1 MQVIQATDASSENF
15 KSWRVFTVASLAVST
30 LCVVAWLLKLANYG
44 FDFSDEGYY
53 LVWMSNPFD
62 YDWSTTQFGFIYHP
76 LFSLLDGNIASLRQC
91 NILAIFFLSWL
102 LIDTLFKKACPEF
115 VKASL
120 QRLVLSSGFAVVSM
134 VYFAP
139 WIPTPSYNS
148 LGLQAMLITATGVLL
163 AEPTRALRSVFGW
176 VMIGAGGWLAF
187 MAKPPL
193 AAALGGCVFVYLVMS
208 RKIDSLLMGL
218 SITIAALLLIVS
230 AFIIDGAVGDFF
242 ERVRTGGKYS
252 ALAGAGY
259 SIGDIFRIDR
269 FSLSRLDILIF
280 GAVTVVS
287 LLSACLVTFRQ
298 SAFKGLGVLL
308 SVALLAVNLAWLFGL
323 KILNVALGGF
333 QGLIVFAIP
342 TAAVLLCLVVR
353 QVKLSLDQCALSLLF
368 IVFPHVFAFG
378 TNGNYWQVGSYA
390 GVFWVVSGLVLIA
403 PNISNSGLRIALF
416 PLALAAQVVT
426 VMLVQAG
433 VENPYRQTQSLRLSA
448 EAIDVGS
455 PGSSL
460 FLSGGYADYIANSKA
475 SADSAGFE
483 PGTPVLDL
491 TGQSP
496 GLLYAMRAISVG
508 YPWIAGGYPGSLE
521 VATLG
526 LKHVAC
532 DKLASAWLL
541 MEPGGPRALSSDLL
555 GTFGGALPEDYQ
567 VVASW
572 DTAEGAGGFQAA
584 RHQQLLKPVR
594 SERAAKQS
602 CENIRAGT

>member
-1 MQVIQATDASSENF
+1 MQAMDATSEHS
-15 KSWRVFTVASLAVST
+15 KSWRAFRVASLAVST
-30 LCVVAWLLKLANYG
+30 LCIVAWLLKLANYG

-76 LFSLLDGNIASLRQC
+76 FFLLLDGNVARLRQS

-102 LIDTLFKKACPEF
+102 LIDILLKKASPEF
-115 VKASL
+115 VTASL

-163 AEPTRALRSVFGW
+163 AEPTRELKSVCGW
-176 VMIGAGGWLAF
+176 VMIGVGGWLAF

-193 AAALGGCVFVYLVMS
+193 AAALGGGVFVYLVVS
-208 RKIDSLLMGL
+208 RKIDLLLIGL
-218 SITIAALLLIVS
+218 SITTSAVLLIVS
-230 AFIIDGAVGDFF
+230 AFIIDGALSGFF
-242 ERVRTGGKYS
+242 ERLRTGGTYS

-259 SIGDIFRIDR
+259 SIADIFRVDR
-269 FSLSRLDILIF
+269 FSLSRFDILVF

-287 LLSACLVTFRQ
+287 LISAYLVTFRQ
-298 SAFKGLGVLL
+298 SAFKSFGVLF
-308 SVALLAVNLAWLFGL
+308 SVALLAFNLVGVFGL
-323 KILNVALGGF
+323 KALNVGGGGF
-333 QGLIVFAIP
+333 QGLIVLSIPAAAI
-342 TAAVLLCLVVR
+342 LLCLVVR

-368 IVFPHVFAFG
+368 IIFPHVFAFG

-390 GVFWVVSGLVLIA
+390 GIFWVVSGLVLIA
-403 PNISNSGLRIALF
+403 PNISSNGLRAALF
-416 PLALAAQVVT
+416 PLALAAQAVT

-433 VENPYRQTQSLRLSA
+433 AENPYRQTQPLRLST

-460 FLSGGYADYIANSKA
+460 LLSEGYAGYIAKSIA

-483 PGTPVLDL
+483 PGTAVLDL

-496 GLLYAMRAISVG
+496 GLLFAMRAVSVG
-508 YPWIAGGYPGSLE
+508 YPWVAGGYPGSLE
-521 VATLG
+521 VAKLG
-526 LKHVAC
+526 LMHVTC

-555 GTFGGALPEDYQ
+555 MTFGSALPEDYQ
-567 VVASW
+567 VVANW
-572 DTAEGAGGFQAA
+572 DTAEGAGGYQAA
-584 RHQQLLKPVR
+584 RHQQLLRPVR

-602 CENIRAGT
+602 CEKIRAGI